1 MTQDPMT
8 PIRRSSPYRL
18 PTDLAT
24 GDHRLDTR
32 LQELQ
37 AGLAGDAAVRRPT
50 LQEAR
55 DFLLDARD
63 RELAAGRSPAEA
75 ADEALAALGDVGEI
89 VEEQR
94 TRQRG
99 IFWRTAFTTGLF
111 FGFFMFLF
119 FIADQQLR
127 SNRST
132 FLSILVLVAVSL
144 MSGVLFGGFM
154 GHHAAYRAV
163 STESLESLESDGGDA
178 GAFRVVP
185 GRMGRRDVSL
195 QLFVFALLLPLPAAG
210 LLERGPM
217 ADVAPWMLAVLCLM
231 NISAIIGVIRL
242 RRFGAVV
249 TPDEAVV
256 DSWRGPVRIPR
267 DAVRAMRDN
276 GLLTRLASG
285 SAANSIRVEW
295 QDGEGRTRRNRMNLP
310 IDLVN
315 GDRLRAWF
323 ADAAEANAAAR
334 PPCDDA
340 ARPSRP
346 R

>member
-24 GDHRLDTR
+24 GDHRLDAR

-55 DFLLDARD
+55 DFLLDTRD
-63 RELAAGRSPAEA
+63 RALAAGRGPAEA
-75 ADEALAALGDVGEI
+75 ADEALAALGDVREI

-94 TRQRG
+94 TRLRS
-99 IFWRTAFTTGLF
+99 IFWRTALTTGVF
-111 FGFFMFLF
+111 FGCSMLLF
-119 FIADQQLR
+119 FIAATLLA
-127 SNRST
+127 ST
-132 FLSILVLVAVSL
+132 RPPSLLTLVSAALSL
-144 MSGVLFGGFM
+144 MSGAAFGGHM
-154 GHHAAYRAV
+154 GHLAAYRAA
-163 STESLESLESDGGDA
+163 STEPLESDEGDA

-185 GRMGRRDVSL
+185 VGMGRRDVSL
-195 QLFVFALLLPLPAAG
+195 PLIVVASLLGLSAAG

-217 ADVAPWMLAVLCLM
+217 ADFAPWTLVVLCFV
-231 NISAIIGVIRL
+231 SGAVIIGVIRL

-249 TPDEAVV
+249 TPDEAVI

-276 GLLTRLASG
+276 GIFTRLASG
-285 SAANSIRVEW
+285 SPANSIRIEW
-295 QDGEGRTRRNRMNLP
+295 QDGDGRTRRHRMLLP

-323 ADAAEANAAAR
+323 ADAAEANAAVR
-334 PPCDDA
+334 PPADDA
-340 ARPSRP
+340 AGPVRP

>member
-8 PIRRSSPYRL
+8 PSLRSSPYRL
-18 PTDLAT
+18 PAGLAT
-24 GDHRLDTR
+24 GDHRLDAR

-37 AGLAGDAAVRRPT
+37 AGLVGDAAVRCPT

-75 ADEALAALGDVGEI
+75 ADEALAALGDVREI

-99 IFWRTAFTTGLF
+99 IFWRTTLTTGLF

-119 FIADQQLR
+119 IIADQQLR
-127 SNRST
+127 SNHST
-132 FLSILVLVAVSL
+132 FLSILVLAVVSL
-144 MSGVLFGGFM
+144 MSGVLFGGVM

-163 STESLESLESDGGDA
+163 STESLESDGGDA

-195 QLFVFALLLPLPAAG
+195 QSFVFALLLPLPAAG

-217 ADVAPWMLAVLCLM
+217 GDVAPWMLAVLCLM
-231 NISAIIGVIRL
+231 SIFGIIGVIRL

-267 DAVRAMRDN
+267 DAVRAMCDN

-295 QDGEGRTRRNRMNLP
+295 QDGDGRTRRNRMNLP

-340 ARPSRP
+340 ARPARP